1 MTFYVIMPASQ
12 PDMIF
17 ACSTKNPL
25 NKNRSVKVEPQEGT
39 IEISY
44 HDFVDLFI
52 ESNKGVYS
60 APPGSVSLFMP
71 DCRYKI
77 TAMTDSNEN
86 VSFSLSTVAVKFN
99 SVDYIRFDE
108 TDATKIYEI
117 MEQYP
122 DHLIIPQTL
131 FSKTGSSPDIT
142 EASKVIKTKMQFLIS
157 TYRDKSARGKYSCLS
172 QWYEICSEIDYAF
185 RNLILDNLHMAK
197 QEHTNAYYY
206 IYKAQKYILAHIRE
220 SINPI
225 DISNSVGL
233 KHAYFIRTFKKE
245 KGMSLNEY
253 IHRLKIQTLCTMI
266 ERHPTRSFKQLVFD
280 CGFTD
285 FRHTQRLFKK
295 YVGMNMSD
303 YKKLKK
309 GLTLYHDNPWN
320 PDNVPV

>member
-1 MTFYVIMPASQ
+1 MTFYLIKPASQ
-12 PDMIF
+12 PEVIF

-25 NKNRSVKVEPQEGT
+25 KKDLSVKITPEAGI
-39 IEISY
+39 IEISC
-44 HDFVDLFI
+44 HDFVDLLI
-52 ESNKGVYS
+52 ESSKGVYTV
-60 APPGSVSLFMP
+60 PPGSISLYMP

-77 TAMTDSNEN
+77 TTVIPSADTT
-86 VSFSLSTVAVKFN
+86 SFSLSTVAVKFD

-108 TDATKIYEI
+108 NDDSKIYEI
-117 MEQYP
+117 MEKYP
-122 DHLIIPQTL
+122 DHLILPQTL
-131 FSKTGSSPDIT
+131 LSQASSSPDIT
-142 EASKVIKTKMQFLIS
+142 EAAKVIKTKMQFLIS

-172 QWYEICSEIDYAF
+172 QWYEICSEIDFAF
-185 RNLILDNLHMAK
+185 RNLILNNLHRSK

-206 IYKAQKYILAHIRE
+206 IYKAQKYILAHVRE
-220 SINPI
+220 LINPI

-233 KHAYFIRTFKKE
+233 KHAYFIRIFKKE

-253 IHRLKIQTLCTMI
+253 IHRLKIQNLCTMI

-295 YVGMNMSD
+295 YIGINMSD

-320 PDNVPV
+320 PENTTV